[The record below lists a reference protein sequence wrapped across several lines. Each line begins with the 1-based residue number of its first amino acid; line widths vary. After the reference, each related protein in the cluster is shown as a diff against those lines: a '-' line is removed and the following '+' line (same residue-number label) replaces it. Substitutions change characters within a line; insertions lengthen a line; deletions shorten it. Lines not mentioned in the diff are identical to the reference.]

1 MVNED
6 VKEEF
11 QLSETKK
18 DEKSSSTLTLEST
31 TSNFNDD
38 IIVDQS
44 PNDNDTSL
52 DAGSEST
59 TSPAEETNPIPD
71 DFGMKDDEKLSEMLE
86 EHVSVWE
93 DENPNE
99 SIYEIE
105 VNNIL
110 ENEFENETESF
121 ENETG
126 ENRNTLA
133 IASCSRSGSFRSLGS
148 QSPSDFH
155 RFRRSRYGSDSSRPS
170 SECWS
175 PGYRNS
181 LSTNLSG
188 SDKYRR
194 PSYTCT
200 PFHNRRHYAV
210 RRKTGPNL
218 R

>member
-1 MVNED
+1 MVQED
-6 VKEEF
+6 IREQF
-11 QLSETKK
+11 PLSDAKK
-18 DEKSSSTLTLEST
+18 DERSSSTLTLEST
-31 TSNFNDD
+31 TSTVNDGD
-38 IIVDQS
+38 NSVDNS
-44 PNDNDTSL
+44 NDLSN
-52 DAGSEST
+52 DAGSDS
-59 TSPAEETNPIPD
+59 IPGD
-71 DFGMKDDEKLSEMLE
+71 EDFGMKDDEKLSEMLE

-93 DENPNE
+93 ENEENPNE

-126 ENRNTLA
+126 ENKNMLA
-133 IASCSRSGSFRSLGS
+133 IAGCSRSGSFRSLRS
-148 QSPSDFH
+148 QSPCDFG
-155 RFRRSRYGSDSSRPS
+155 RSSMRRSRYGSDSSRPS

-181 LSTNLSG
+181 LSTNFSG

-210 RRKTGPNL
+210 RRKAGPNL

>member
-1 MVNED
+1 MVQED
-6 VKEEF
+6 IREEKQF
-11 QLSETKK
+11 ELSDTKK
-18 DEKSSSTLTLEST
+18 DERSSSTLTLEST
-31 TSNFNDD
+31 TSNIND
-38 IIVDQS
+38 S
-44 PNDNDTSL
+44 SNDLSN
-52 DAGSEST
+52 DAGTDST
-59 TSPAEETNPIPD
+59 PGEEKACD
-71 DFGMKDDEKLSEMLE
+71 EDFAMKDDEKLSEMLE

-93 DENPNE
+93 NENPNE

-121 ENETG
+121 ENDNG
-126 ENRNTLA
+126 ENKNMLA
-133 IASCSRSGSFRSLGS
+133 IAGCSRSGSFRSLGS
-148 QSPSDFH
+148 QSPLDFG
-155 RFRRSRYGSDSSRPS
+155 RSSIRRSRYGSDSSRPS

-181 LSTNLSG
+181 LSTNFSG